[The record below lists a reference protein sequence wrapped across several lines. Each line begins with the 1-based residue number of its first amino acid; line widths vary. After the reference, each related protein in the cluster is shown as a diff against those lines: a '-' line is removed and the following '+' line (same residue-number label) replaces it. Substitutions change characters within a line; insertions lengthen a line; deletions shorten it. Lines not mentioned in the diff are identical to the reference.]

1 MSTGLLTKKKRSQ
14 GSQANRS
21 GQMAE
26 QTICSILHLRG
37 YTFTRQAYVGSSIYD
52 HPLRADILVATGPEF
67 PNGFVIES
75 KWQDQ
80 GGSVDEKFPY
90 LVMNIKERSPYP
102 TVIVYGGGGAKPGAI
117 AWLRRQV
124 GGNLLAVLSLEEFL
138 SWANRNL

>member
-1 MSTGLLTKKKRSQ
+1 MNTGLPTKNKRAQ
-14 GSQANRS
+14 GAQANKS

-26 QTICSILHLRG
+26 YTICSILHIRG
-37 YTFTRQAYVGSSIYD
+37 YTFTRQAHVGLSIYG
-52 HPLRADILVATGPEF
+52 HPMKADILIATGPEF

-90 LVMNIKERSPYP
+90 LVMNIKECSPYP
-102 TVIVYGGGGAKPGAI
+102 TVVVYGGGGAKTGAI
-117 AWLRRQV
+117 AWLKRQV

-138 SWANRNL
+138 SWANRHL

>member
-1 MSTGLLTKKKRSQ
+1 MNTGLLTKKLSQ
-14 GSQANRS
+14 GAQANRS

-26 QTICSILHLRG
+26 DTICSILRNRG
-37 YTFTRQAYVGSSIYD
+37 YTFERQAYIGPSIYG
-52 HPLRADILVATGPEF
+52 HPMRADILIVTGPEF
-67 PNGFVIES
+67 PNGFAIES

-90 LVMNIKERSPYP
+90 LVLNIKEQSPHP
-102 TVIVYGGGGAKPGAI
+102 TVVVYGGGGAKPGAI
-117 AWLRRQV
+117 AWLKRQV